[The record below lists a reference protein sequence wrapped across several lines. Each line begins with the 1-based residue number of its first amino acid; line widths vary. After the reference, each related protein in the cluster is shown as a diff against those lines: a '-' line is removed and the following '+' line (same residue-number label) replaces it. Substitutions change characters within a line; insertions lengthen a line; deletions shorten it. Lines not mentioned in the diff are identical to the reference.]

1 MGAILEL
8 FGWVSK
14 AVSLAAVGAM
24 SIIHIN
30 CLGKLKLLLLLKY
43 NLCFIKSE
51 IFIKIFRK
59 NHVNL
64 LCSDENMSSKFTDGC
79 SIKVS

>member
-1 MGAILEL
+1 MGAVLEL

-43 NLCFIKSE
+43 NLCFIPNLMKSAE
-51 IFIKIFRK
+51 GLRAFLKKR
-59 NHVNL
+59 
-64 LCSDENMSSKFTDGC
+64 TQP
-79 SIKVS
+79 